1 MMDRVPAASSP
12 LSGRRAEAIRND
24 DRILESAR
32 AVFVA
37 DPGAPISA
45 VAKHAGVG
53 ISALYRRYE
62 SKEALLHELAATS
75 LNRYIDTVEAALADS
90 GDPWQVFVDFTH
102 RVIDTDTQSLAQR
115 LAGTFTPT
123 PELYEAA
130 QRGQDLNVALFNR
143 TMAAGVLRSDLTVG
157 DVGLILEMVMTVRL
171 SDRARTQQLRHRYLD
186 LLLDAMHNTDGA
198 PIPGPPP
205 TWAEMAERWRGT
217 AAQ

>member
-1 MMDRVPAASSP
+1 MTTAP
-12 LSGRRAEAIRND
+12 LNGRRAEAARND

-32 AVFVA
+32 AVFIA

-62 SKEALLHELAATS
+62 SKEALLHELSATS
-75 LNRYIDTVEAALADS
+75 LNRYIETVEAALADE
-90 GDPWQVFVDFTH
+90 GEPWPVFVDFTH

-123 PELYEAA
+123 PKLYEAA
-130 QRGQDLNVALFNR
+130 QRGQNLNTALFER
-143 TMAAGVLRSDLTVG
+143 TMNAGVLRPDLTVG
-157 DVGLILEMVMTVRL
+157 DLGLILEMVMTVRL
-171 SDRARTQQLRHRYLD
+171 FDRERTQQLRHRYLD
-186 LLLDAMHNTDGA
+186 LLLDAMHNTTGA

-205 TWAEMAERWRGT
+205 TWAEMAERWRRGSG
-217 AAQ
+217 Q